1 MNYFKYIIYFFI
13 SLVDNIINLLCSLIC
28 YYPGMDLASSFLTR
42 TELGRVY
49 KIIQERTD
57 EREEKSQEALSTMKE
72 VCRGEDI
79 P

>member
-1 MNYFKYIIYFFI
+1 MSYFKYIIYFFI
-13 SLVDNIINLLCSLIC
+13 SLVDNIINLLCSLIM

-72 VCRGEDI
+72 VSHGENI

>member
-57 EREEKSQEALSTMKE
+57 EREEKSQEALNTMKE
-72 VCRGEDI
+72 VGHGENI

>member
-72 VCRGEDI
+72 VGHGENI

>member
-49 KIIQERTD
+49 RVIQERND
-57 EREEKSQEALSTMKE
+57 EREEKSQKALK
-72 VCRGEDI
+72 DI
-79 P
+79 KDISNGKNVS

>member
-13 SLVDNIINLLCSLIC
+13 SLVDNIINLLCSLIM

>member
-1 MNYFKYIIYFFI
+1 MSYFKYIIYFFI

-72 VCRGEDI
+72 VSHGENI

>member
-49 KIIQERTD
+49 SVIQGRND
-57 EREEKSQEALSTMKE
+57 EREEKSQKALKDI
-72 VCRGEDI
+72 EDLSNGKNVS
-79 P
+79 

>member
-1 MNYFKYIIYFFI
+1 M
-13 SLVDNIINLLCSLIC
+13 

-72 VCRGEDI
+72 VSHGENI

>member
-13 SLVDNIINLLCSLIC
+13 SLVDNIINLLCSLIM

-72 VCRGEDI
+72 VSHGENI

>member
-13 SLVDNIINLLCSLIC
+13 SLVDNIINLLCSLTM

-72 VCRGEDI
+72 VSHGENI

>member
-72 VCRGEDI
+72 VSHGENI